1 MSTQGFYGITN
12 PIFTTSPAA
21 LVSTSEEVLVPTLYT
36 GIAANESFAGKCWN
50 LKCGGI
56 LSWAS
61 TGTLTLTPRL
71 GLVIGGITLG
81 VSTVALTT
89 PGATTNGAW
98 MLDAVLTCRTLGLA
112 GANSTFI
119 LTGSFIAN
127 GIGTLGT
134 GTIQT
139 FGGTVATA
147 DATISTGLW
156 MGKTLSVAGSIT
168 TQWATF
174 AAMN

>member
-1 MSTQGFYGITN
+1 MATQGFYGITN
-12 PIFTTSPAA
+12 PIFTTSQTA
-21 LVSTSEEVLVPTLYT
+21 LVATSEETLVPTLYT

-56 LSWAS
+56 MSFNT

-81 VSTVALTT
+81 VSVQALTT
-89 PGATTNGAW
+89 PGATTNAAW
-98 MLDAVLTCRTLGLA
+98 ILDAVLTCRTLGLA

-119 LTGSFIAN
+119 LTGSFISS

-134 GTIQT
+134 GVVQT

-147 DATISTGLW
+147 DATIATGLW
-156 MGKTLSVAGSIT
+156 MGKTLSVAGSMT

-174 AAMN
+174 GSMN

>member
-1 MSTQGFYGITN
+1 MAIQAFHAVTN
-12 PIFTTSPAA
+12 PIFTTAQTA
-21 LVSTSEEVLVPTLYT
+21 LIATTEEVLVPTLYT
-36 GIAANESFAGKCWN
+36 GIAANESYAGKCWQ

-56 LSWAS
+56 MSWAT
-61 TGTLTLTPRL
+61 TGTLTLTPRV
-71 GLVIGGITLG
+71 GLVIGGVTLG
-81 VSTVALTT
+81 VSTVAVTT

-134 GTIQT
+134 GTVQT

-147 DATISTGLW
+147 DATIATGLW
-156 MGKTLSVAGSIT
+156 MGKTISVAGSIQT
-168 TQWATF
+168 LWATF
-174 AAMN
+174 SSLN